1 MDRDMR
7 RWVEE
12 CDHLQGVQVWTG
24 ADDAWGGFAAKYV
37 EALRDE
43 MGKMGIWTW
52 GLEEERGR
60 GSRVNALIEKCDA
73 VQWLTMLIGQAASSN
88 SQRRQVHV
96 RNIVAGF
103 HVHPTVDTSDT
114 TISRYTI

>member
-73 VQWLTMLIGQAASSN
+73 VQWLTMLIG
-88 SQRRQVHV
+88 
-96 RNIVAGF
+96 
-103 HVHPTVDTSDT
+103 
-114 TISRYTI
+114 